1 MQTILISKK
10 IYEVNFETYIEEVI
24 KRNHLRYKHLK
35 PQQIRF
41 LAYPFITSVFCVH
54 KISKDK
60 DTLEFS
66 DNYAKT
72 FYVDENKP
80 FQDEEGYY
88 FYGGEVAVKL
98 SLAEEI
104 TKKEYDVLERFQYK

>member
-1 MQTILISKK
+1 MKKNTKTKYIFISLEIRCGVYEFTSHTI
-10 IYEVNFETYIEEVI
+10 
-24 KRNHLRYKHLK
+24 
-35 PQQIRF
+35 
-41 LAYPFITSVFCVH
+41 H
-54 KISKDK
+54 KIPNDKSKLK
-60 DTLEFS
+60 FA

-104 TKKEYDVLERFQYK
+104 SKEEYEVLNKFQYK

>member
-1 MQTILISKK
+1 MKTKYIFVSLEIRNGVYEYISH
-10 IYEVNFETYIEEVI
+10 T
-24 KRNHLRYKHLK
+24 
-35 PQQIRF
+35 
-41 LAYPFITSVFCVH
+41 VH
-54 KISKDK
+54 EIPKDK
-60 DTLEFS
+60 NTLEFG

-104 TKKEYDVLERFQYK
+104 TKREYEVLMKFQYK